1 MAQLESLQSGKIMRT
16 VRMIF
21 EPEIQRTQSKLP
33 GKAKVSK
40 VEEFIW
46 PYLPFQ
52 PCLDLLS
59 LQDRLWH
66 VA

>member
-21 EPEIQRTQSKLP
+21 EPEIQRTQEKLP
-33 GKAKVSK
+33 G
-40 VEEFIW
+40 EFIW